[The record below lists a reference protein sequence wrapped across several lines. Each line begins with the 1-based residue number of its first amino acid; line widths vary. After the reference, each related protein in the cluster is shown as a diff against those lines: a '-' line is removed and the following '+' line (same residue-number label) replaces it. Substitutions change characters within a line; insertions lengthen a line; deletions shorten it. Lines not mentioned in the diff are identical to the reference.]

1 MTLSAESLL
10 APRPY
15 SNFEKQY
22 IGGTWR
28 FGGSSKS
35 SKDLNPYTQK
45 PLLEIPLATEKDV
58 EEAYEAAAGAQP
70 PWASA
75 QPFVRADILRRV
87 ASIIEDRH
95 QEIVTWLIRE
105 SGSTRTKAEFEW
117 KLVHD
122 VTMEAATFPYR
133 VTGRITPIDDPGK
146 ESRVYRHPV
155 GVVGVITPW
164 NFPMYLSQRAVA
176 PALAVG
182 NAVAL
187 KPSEDTPVSGGL
199 LIARI
204 FEEAGLPNGLLNV
217 VVGKAS
223 EIGDPFTVNPIPRA
237 ISFTGSTEVGR
248 HVAALAAKS
257 ALIKRVMLELGGNT
271 PLIVLDDADIG
282 QAVGAAVFGR
292 FLHQGQIC
300 MSTNRI
306 IVDDAAYDQF
316 EERFTD
322 HVTQLKYGD
331 PDKADTVI
339 GPIINQKQFERL
351 MKCIN
356 TARDEG
362 AREVLGGEPN
372 GLVVPPHVFADV
384 NRKMSITRS
393 ELFGPVAQLIRVK
406 NELEALDVANDTEY
420 GLSSAV
426 CSSDR
431 ERALAFAL
439 GLQAGMTH
447 INDSSVNDRPNV
459 PFGGEKNSGL
469 GRFGGEWIMREFTTE
484 HWITVQHLPREYPF

>member
-1 MTLSAESLL
+1 
-10 APRPY
+10 
-15 SNFEKQY
+15 
-22 IGGTWR
+22 
-28 FGGSSKS
+28 
-35 SKDLNPYTQK
+35 
-45 PLLEIPLATEKDV
+45 
-58 EEAYEAAAGAQP
+58 
-70 PWASA
+70 
-75 QPFVRADILRRV
+75 
-87 ASIIEDRH
+87 
-95 QEIVTWLIRE
+95 
-105 SGSTRTKAEFEW
+105 
-117 KLVHD
+117 
-122 VTMEAATFPYR
+122 
-133 VTGRITPIDDPGK
+133 
-146 ESRVYRHPV
+146 
-155 GVVGVITPW
+155 
-164 NFPMYLSQRAVA
+164 
-176 PALAVG
+176 
-182 NAVAL
+182 
-187 KPSEDTPVSGGL
+187 
-199 LIARI
+199 
-204 FEEAGLPNGLLNV
+204 LLNV